1 MKINNA
7 EIIVDTFY
15 DNQHKRA
22 IVFRIWLPVFTND
35 GDFMSVKLVSESGI
49 CYSDINL
56 N

>member
-35 GDFMSVKLVSESGI
+35 GKVSESGI